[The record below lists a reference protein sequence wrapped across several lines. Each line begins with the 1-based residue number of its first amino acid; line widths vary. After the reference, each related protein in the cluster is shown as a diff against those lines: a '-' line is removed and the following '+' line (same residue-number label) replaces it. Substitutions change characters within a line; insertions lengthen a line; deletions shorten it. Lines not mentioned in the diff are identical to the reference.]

1 MRTALAAEAR
11 KLTSTRGTYGLA
23 LGAVAIVAVAVPSM
37 VGDAAVEELAK
48 PLHRQQVL
56 FPVIFTRLFA
66 LVLGIRAVTDEFRYG
81 TAIPTFLAIPGR
93 HRVVAAKA
101 LVLAAAGL
109 VVTVT
114 AEAVMLALAYGL
126 SRARGVALNFGIA
139 DATALAG
146 AAAAGAGAL
155 WAVIGVGVGA
165 TVRHQLSAVLVPV
178 VWVMFVEDSLV
189 AAHWP
194 RLAPYLTAQAGMNL
208 SLATNWHAL
217 WVSGAAL
224 GAYALA
230 FWAAG
235 TALTRRRDIT

>member
-37 VGDAAVEELAK
+37 VADAAVEELAK

-114 AEAVMLALAYGL
+114 AEAVMLALTYGL
-126 SRARGVALNFGIA
+126 TRARGVAVNFGIA

-146 AAAAGAGAL
+146 AATAGAL
-155 WAVIGVGVGA
+155 WAAIGVGVGA

-194 RLAPYLTAQAGMNL
+194 SLAPYLPAQAGMNL
-208 SLATNWHAL
+208 ALANSWHAL
-217 WVSGAAL
+217 WVAGAAL

-230 FWAAG
+230 LWAAG

>member
-1 MRTALAAEAR
+1 MRTALSAEAR

-23 LGAVAIVAVAVPSM
+23 LGALAIVAVAVPSM
-37 VGDAAVEELAK
+37 VGDAAAEELAK

-56 FPVIFTRLFA
+56 FPVMFTRLFV

-81 TAIPTFLAIPGR
+81 TAIPSFLAIPGR
-93 HRVVAAKA
+93 HRVVAAKV

-109 VVTVT
+109 VVTVA
-114 AEAVMLALAYGL
+114 AEAVMLALSYGL
-126 SRARGVALNFGIA
+126 SHARGVALSLGMA

-146 AAAAGAGAL
+146 AAAAGAL

-165 TVRHQLSAVLVPV
+165 TVRHQLAAVLVPL

-194 RLAPYLTAQAGMNL
+194 SLAPYLPAQAGMNL
-208 SLATNWHAL
+208 AFAANWHAL
-217 WVSGAAL
+217 WVAGAAL

-230 FWAAG
+230 FWATG
-235 TALTRRRDIT
+235 TVLTQRRDIT